1 MTTPLAYVLYSMRET
16 CDTRKAWLRMM
27 NEHEKTSVI
36 MRLPSTLSVFSG
48 GKSQLLLN
56 AETFEQLLNALRQ
69 SYPQVWEQLC
79 DEQGRLRKKIHI
91 FVSNRLITTAD
102 DLDMPLK
109 AGQEIIVLP
118 VNIEA

>member
-1 MTTPLAYVLYSMRET
+1 
-16 CDTRKAWLRMM
+16 MM
-27 NEHEKTSVI
+27 NEQEKTSVI

-56 AETFEQLLNALRQ
+56 AETFEQLLNALGQ

-79 DEQGRLRKKIHI
+79 DEQGRVRKKIHI
-91 FVSNRLITTAD
+91 YVSNRLVTTPD

-109 AGQEIIVLP
+109 PGQEIIVLP
-118 VNIEA
+118 VNIES

>member
-1 MTTPLAYVLYSMRET
+1 
-16 CDTRKAWLRMM
+16 M

-56 AETFEQLLNALRQ
+56 AETFEQLLNALEQ
-69 SYPQVWEQLC
+69 DYPQVWEQLC
-79 DEQGRLRKKIHI
+79 DAHGQVRKKVHI
-91 FVSNRLITTAD
+91 YVSNRLVTTPA

-109 AGQEIIVLP
+109 PGQEIIVLP
-118 VNIEA
+118 ANVEA